1 MIEGNLINSS
11 KVLKEV
17 LGLER
22 DPVAVKFFK
31 ESIALTGF
39 TMPSERR
46 YCQSLMDSSQGE
58 RVILTAENIS
68 CPAAAWA
75 FGIKK
80 PPAKLKSG
88 EMPAGM
94 GIFASP
100 SAAQNTLAT
109 MSRLKMGRYKMLALC
124 PLSESPFNP
133 DVIVIESSPEH
144 LMWLALARV
153 FNKGGRLHFSTA
165 ILQATCVDVTVMPFL
180 TQTMNTS
187 LGCYGCREATNLTA
201 NECVLGFPFKD
212 LNLIVDSLQK
222 LNERVMPRVRS
233 KPVYKAL
240 LSR

>member
-1 MIEGNLINSS
+1 MIQGSLINSS
-11 KVLKEV
+11 KVLKEI

-31 ESIALTGF
+31 ENTALTGF
-39 TMPSERR
+39 VIPSERR
-46 YCQSLMDSSQGE
+46 YCQFLMDSSQGDAL
-58 RVILTAENIS
+58 ILTAENIS

-75 FGIKK
+75 FGLKK

-94 GIFASP
+94 GIFDSP
-100 SAAQNTLAT
+100 EAAKNTLAS
-109 MSRLKMGRYKMLALC
+109 MSRLKMGKYKMVAVC
-124 PLSESPFNP
+124 PLASAPFAP
-133 DVIVIESSPEH
+133 DVIVVESSPEQ
-144 LMWLALARV
+144 LMWLALSRV

-180 TQTMNTS
+180 TQTMNAS
-187 LGCYGCREATNLTA
+187 LGCYGCREATNLSM
-201 NECVLGFPFKD
+201 NECVLGFPVKD
-212 LNLIVDSLQK
+212 LDLIVDSLKK
-222 LNERVMPRVRS
+222 LNERVIPRVRS